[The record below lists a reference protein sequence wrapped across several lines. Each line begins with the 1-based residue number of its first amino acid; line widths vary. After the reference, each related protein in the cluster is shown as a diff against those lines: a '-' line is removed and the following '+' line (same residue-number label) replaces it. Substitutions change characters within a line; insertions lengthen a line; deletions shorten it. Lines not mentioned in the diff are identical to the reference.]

1 MFYPQTSCKKS
12 YIANGLIQL
21 IFQDETCNVAFM
33 PGNTCYTVN
42 CYSEPLCESIP
53 ATPSHLSQGIV
64 QISHIIRGGGKGD
77 DVDEFRKKNGV
88 NRNSRKYMHVIPW

>member
-1 MFYPQTSCKKS
+1 
-12 YIANGLIQL
+12 
-21 IFQDETCNVAFM
+21 M

-42 CYSEPLCESIP
+42 CYSEALCDAIP
-53 ATPSHLSQGIV
+53 ATPSHISPGGV

-88 NRNSRKYMHVIPW
+88 NRNSRMCFAVLLFDEFIIRTLRTFFQTYKTR